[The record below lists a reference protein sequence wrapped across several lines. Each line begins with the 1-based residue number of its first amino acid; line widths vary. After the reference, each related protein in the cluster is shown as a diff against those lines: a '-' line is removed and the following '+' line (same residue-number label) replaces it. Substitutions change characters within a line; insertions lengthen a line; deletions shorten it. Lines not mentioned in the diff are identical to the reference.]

1 MMRVLLVVL
10 LLVATT
16 AAAVDRFFVMGDG
29 TLAVTNVHN
38 GERVTVVY
46 RRADGTYDETQL
58 AKLARVFRSKDDK
71 IGDMTLRFVEVLS
84 HVQGMTGGKPL
95 QLLSGY
101 RSPAYNEGLRRAGRK
116 AASGSLHTEG
126 MAADLAFPRPGM
138 KDLWLALRALEC
150 CGAGYYAGNGFMHVD
165 VGQPR
170 FWEAATS
177 KVDENLSGGNARVF
191 GRTEFDHYAPGEPI
205 ALRLHAV
212 TTPPIHVARTAKL
225 LADGVSEG
233 PTVQIEDIEAPN
245 QHDGCIEVDAE
256 SRLRVVGAVAVERA
270 RVVLETCEP
279 RVERTPTQV
288 QSNPVSV
295 R

>member
-1 MMRVLLVVL
+1 MRRVLLGLL
-10 LLVATT
+10 LLVAVPAGAT
-16 AAAVDRFFVMGDG
+16 DRFFVMGDG
-29 TLAVTNVHN
+29 TLSVKNIHN

-58 AKLARVFRSKDDK
+58 AKLARVFRSKDGK
-71 IGDMTLRFVEVLS
+71 VGDMTLRFVEVLS

-191 GRTEFDHYAPGEPI
+191 ARTEFDHYAREEPM
-205 ALRLHAV
+205 ALRFHAV
-212 TTPPIHVARTAKL
+212 TSPPIHVARTAKL
-225 LADGVSEG
+225 LVDGASEG
-233 PTVQIEDIEAPN
+233 PTVQIEDTEAPDA
-245 QHDGCIEVDAE
+245 QEGCIEVDAE
-256 SRLRVVGAVAVERA
+256 SRLRVLGGTAVERA
-270 RVVLETCEP
+270 RVVLTTCEP
-279 RVERTPTQV
+279 RVERTPGQV
-288 QSNPVSV
+288 QSNPVSI